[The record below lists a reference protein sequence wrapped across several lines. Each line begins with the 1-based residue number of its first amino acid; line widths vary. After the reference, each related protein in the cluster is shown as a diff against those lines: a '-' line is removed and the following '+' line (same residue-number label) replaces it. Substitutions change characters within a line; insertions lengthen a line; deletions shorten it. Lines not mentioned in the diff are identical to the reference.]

1 MESPPVSDAPV
12 TRDVRARVRLL
23 AVRTAEHLARTEQL
37 EAAACILE
45 NYLVVHGAE
54 AEILRLLGGLRLRQG
69 QAREA
74 ALLLERALAL
84 HFECTAAR
92 HAPVAPAAGAD
103 EQCDPEAET
112 LTAGADEQCDP
123 EAETLTAESDE
134 HGDAEADTLI
144 AEDQQADPEADTLI
158 AEAHQQADP
167 EADTLIAEAHQQA
180 DPEADTL
187 IA

>member
-112 LTAGADEQCDP
+112 LTAGADEQ
-123 EAETLTAESDE
+123 
-134 HGDAEADTLI
+134 GDAEADTLI

-167 EADTLIAEAHQQA
+167 EADTLIA
-180 DPEADTL
+180 
-187 IA
+187 